1 MYVKVVQFTSTSK
14 IQKEMLGAYLQT
26 VWFPELIKLGAL
38 SCRYVSLD
46 DTKSMI
52 INMFPDEAIGESVQV
67 GREEQRKELRE
78 QHKFTVFKGY
88 SEHYIEKWH
97 RLDDTELS
105 FNIAE
110 GEFNATWYEN

>member
-1 MYVKVVQFTSTSK
+1 MLTFGLSKIHKMKLNDLFTKKEPRMYVKVVQFTSTSK

-78 QHKFTVFKGY
+78 QHKYTVFKGY
-88 SEHYIEKWH
+88 SEFYLEK
-97 RLDDTELS
+97 
-105 FNIAE
+105 
-110 GEFNATWYEN
+110 